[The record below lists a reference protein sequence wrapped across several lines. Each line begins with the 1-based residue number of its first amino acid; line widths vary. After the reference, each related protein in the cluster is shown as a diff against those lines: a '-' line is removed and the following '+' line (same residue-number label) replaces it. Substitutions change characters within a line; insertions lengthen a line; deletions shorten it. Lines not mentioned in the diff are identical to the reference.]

1 MVLKLTGKFPEQP
14 VPQHPIEASVEWLN
28 VGVSSATGRVVFDDG
43 TVCECRLLVNKYNDA
58 AVQIGADIHPEAQP
72 DDGRWFR
79 LPPILKQCEGRML
92 QFHDDAVGRLGIA
105 YVPPDEWGW
114 DREAAGEAAYAEI
127 LVAALDTAS
136 ADAIFVSLGG
146 YSIEEVDYFQ
156 RPDLAREDHQAALD
170 WKEGGR
176 VGPRPW

>member
-1 MVLKLTGKFPEQP
+1 MKLTGKFPEQP
-14 VPQHPIEASVEWLN
+14 VPQHPIEALVEWLT

-43 TVCECRLLVNKYNDA
+43 TVCECRLLVNKFNDA
-58 AVQIGADIHPEAQP
+58 AVQIGVDIPPDARP
-72 DDGRWFR
+72 DDDRWFK

-92 QFHDDAVGRLGIA
+92 QFHDDAVGRLSIA
-105 YVPPDEWGW
+105 YVPPVEWGW

-127 LVAALDTAS
+127 LKADLDTAS

-156 RPDLAREDHQAALD
+156 RPDLAREDHQAMLD
-170 WKEGGR
+170 WIQGGR
-176 VGPRPW
+176 QGEKP